1 MLPPAPRGML
11 PQLTVK
17 AVILGIIL
25 AIVMAAANAYLGLFT
40 GMTVSAS
47 IPAAV
52 ISMGVLRLFR
62 HSNIIENNIVQTG
75 ASAGE
80 ALAAGAIFTLPALIL
95 LHHWSH
101 FHYWWVVG
109 LTGAG
114 GLLGVLFTIPLRRSL
129 IVDQKLA
136 FPEGTATAEVL
147 KVGDHPR
154 AGLNAL
160 ALAALLGALAK
171 LATTG
176 LQLFPGIAVAAGYI
190 SRRAVGYVGLH
201 ISPALLGVGYI
212 VGLNIASLVFLGGAI
227 SWFVAIPIFGAYFI
241 TTDPQ
246 LAALAATHPGAA
258 DLAREIWSTQIR
270 YLGVGAMLVGGLWAL
285 LSLRASLFVGIKGGL
300 EQHRAG
306 RAALANR
313 SETDKDIPMQWVLI
327 AVAAL
332 VAPLFYLFQS
342 ITGALVV
349 SLPMTGIM
357 LVAAFLFA
365 SVGGYMAGLV
375 GSSNNPI
382 SGITITTIL
391 FAALVLLW
399 LMGARST
406 IGPAAAI
413 LIGAVVCSA
422 AAIAGDNLQDLKAGH
437 LIGATAWKLQI
448 MQGVGVVSAVLV
460 MAPILNL
467 LLRAYGFGAPTT
479 LHPQALPAP
488 QASLMAAVAQ
498 GVFGA
503 GLPWAMIGTGA
514 GIGIAVI
521 AFDEWL
527 KYRKARWRAPVL
539 AVAVG
544 SYLPLEL
551 ATPIFLGGLVAY
563 GARRYNGR
571 RHGLGHTEE
580 HMRRGMLFAAGLITG
595 EALLGI
601 ALAVPIV
608 ITHDANVVAL
618 PEAIRQGSWLGLLVI
633 VLIAAGLARVAMRA

>member
-1 MLPPAPRGML
+1 ML

-17 AVILGIIL
+17 AVILGIVL
-25 AIVMAAANAYLGLFT
+25 AMVMAAANAYLGLYT

-52 ISMGVLRLFR
+52 ISMGILRHFR
-62 HSNIIENNIVQTG
+62 HTNIMESNVVQTG

-80 ALAAGAIFTLPALIL
+80 ALAAGVIFTLPALIL
-95 LHHWSH
+95 MHHWSH

-109 LTGAG
+109 LAGAG

-129 IVDQKLA
+129 IVDQELA

-147 KVGDHPR
+147 KVGDHPQT
-154 AGLNAL
+154 GLNAL
-160 ALAALLGALAK
+160 ILAALLGALVK

-176 LQLFPGIAVAAGYI
+176 LQLFPGVAVTASYI
-190 SRRAVGYVGLH
+190 GRRTVGYVGLH

-241 TTDPQ
+241 TTDSQ
-246 LAALAATHPGAA
+246 LAGLAATHPAA
-258 DLAREIWSTQIR
+258 IELAREIWSTQIR

-285 LSLRASLFVGIKGGL
+285 LSLRASLFAGIKDGL
-300 EQHRAG
+300 KQHRAD
-306 RAALANR
+306 RATLANR

-327 AVAAL
+327 AIAGF

-342 ITGALVV
+342 ITGTLVV

-365 SVGGYMAGLV
+365 SVGGYMAGIV

-382 SGITITTIL
+382 SGITIATIL

-437 LIGATAWKLQI
+437 LIGATAWKLQV
-448 MQGVGVVSAVLV
+448 MQGVGVISAVLI

-467 LLRAYGFGAPTT
+467 LLQAYGFGAPTA

-488 QASLMAAVAQ
+488 QASLMASLAR
-498 GVFGA
+498 GVFDT
-503 GLPWAMIGTGA
+503 GLPWAMIGAGA

-521 AFDEWL
+521 VFDEWL
-527 KYRKARWRAPVL
+527 KYRKALWRTPVL

-551 ATPIFLGGLVAY
+551 STPIFLGGLIAY
-563 GARRYNGR
+563 GTRRYNGR
-571 RHGLGHTEE
+571 HLGATHTEK
-580 HMRRGMLFAAGLITG
+580 HMRRGVLFAAGLITG

-608 ITHDANVVAL
+608 VAHDANVVAL
-618 PEAIRQGSWLGLLVI
+618 PETIRQGSWLGLIVI
-633 VLIAAGLARVAMRA
+633 GLIAGGLARVAMRA

>member
-1 MLPPAPRGML
+1 M

-25 AIVMAAANAYLGLFT
+25 AMVMAAANAYLGLFT

-52 ISMGVLRLFR
+52 ISMGILRRFR
-62 HSNIIENNIVQTG
+62 HSNIMENNIVQTG

-80 ALAAGAIFTLPALIL
+80 ALAAGVIFTLPALIL
-95 LHHWSH
+95 MHHWSH
-101 FHYWWVVG
+101 FPYWWVVG
-109 LTGAG
+109 LAGAG

-129 IVDQKLA
+129 IVDQRLA

-147 KVGDHPR
+147 KVGDHPQ
-154 AGLNAL
+154 AGLSAL
-160 ALAALLGALAK
+160 TRAALLGALVK
-171 LATTG
+171 LATSG
-176 LQLFPGIAVAAGYI
+176 LQLFPGVAVAAGYI
-190 SRRAVGYVGLH
+190 GRRAVGYVGLH

-212 VGLNIASLVFLGGAI
+212 VGLNTASLVFLGGAI

-241 TTDPQ
+241 TADPQ
-246 LAALAATHPGAA
+246 LAALAATQPAA
-258 DLAREIWSTQIR
+258 AELAREIWSTQIR

-285 LSLRASLFVGIKGGL
+285 LSLRASLFAGIKGGL

-313 SETDKDIPMQWVLI
+313 SETNKDVPMQWVLI
-327 AVAAL
+327 AVAAF

-342 ITGALVV
+342 ITNTLVV

-357 LVAAFLFA
+357 LIAAFLFA
-365 SVGGYMAGLV
+365 SVGGYMAGIV

-382 SGITITTIL
+382 SGVTIATIL

-406 IGPAAAI
+406 TGPATAI

-437 LIGATAWKLQI
+437 LIGATAWKLQV
-448 MQGVGVVSAVLV
+448 MQGVGVISAVLV

-467 LLRAYGFGAPTT
+467 LLQAYGFGAPTA

-488 QASLMAAVAQ
+488 QASLMAAVAR

-527 KYRKARWRAPVL
+527 KYRKAHWRAPVL

-551 ATPIFLGGLVAY
+551 STPIFLGGLIAY
-563 GARRYNGR
+563 GARRYNRR
-571 RHGLGHTEE
+571 RHGAKHTEE
-580 HMRRGMLFAAGLITG
+580 RIRRGMLFAAGLITG

-608 ITHDANVVAL
+608 VAHDANVVAL
-618 PEAIRQGSWLGLLVI
+618 PGAIRQGSWLGLVVI
-633 VLIAAGLARVAMRA
+633 VLIAAGLARAALNDVIAEKAR